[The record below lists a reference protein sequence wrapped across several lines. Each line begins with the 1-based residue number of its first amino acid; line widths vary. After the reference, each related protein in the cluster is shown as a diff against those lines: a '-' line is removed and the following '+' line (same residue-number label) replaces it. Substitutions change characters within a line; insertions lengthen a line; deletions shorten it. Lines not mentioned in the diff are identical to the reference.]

1 MSPAIPQACSAHTRV
16 PTIAPSSATVG
27 YRGERD
33 DGVDAIRE
41 TDIPS
46 TSGYAVLA

>member
-1 MSPAIPQACSAHTRV
+1 VAI
-16 PTIAPSSATVG
+16 VG

-33 DGVDAIRE
+33 SGATSIGE

-46 TSGYAVLA
+46 TSGFAILA

>member
-1 MSPAIPQACSAHTRV
+1 
-16 PTIAPSSATVG
+16 VG

-33 DGVDAIRE
+33 SRVSSIGE

-46 TSGYAVLA
+46 TSGYAILA

>member
-1 MSPAIPQACSAHTRV
+1 
-16 PTIAPSSATVG
+16 VG

-33 DGVDAIRE
+33 VRRSSISE

-46 TSGYAVLA
+46 TSGYAILA

>member
-1 MSPAIPQACSAHTRV
+1 
-16 PTIAPSSATVG
+16 VG

-33 DGVDAIRE
+33 IGQASIRE

-46 TSGYAVLA
+46 TSGYAILA

>member
-1 MSPAIPQACSAHTRV
+1 
-16 PTIAPSSATVG
+16 VG

-33 DGVDAIRE
+33 MRKRAINE

-46 TSGYAVLA
+46 TSGYAILA

>member
-1 MSPAIPQACSAHTRV
+1 V
-16 PTIAPSSATVG
+16 PTIAPSSAIVG

-33 DGVDAIRE
+33 MRSSTIRE

-46 TSGYAVLA
+46 TSGYAILA

>member
-1 MSPAIPQACSAHTRV
+1 V
-16 PTIAPSSATVG
+16 PTIAPSSAIVG

-33 DGVDAIRE
+33 SRAGSICE

-46 TSGYAVLA
+46 TSGYAILA

>member
-1 MSPAIPQACSAHTRV
+1 V
-16 PTIAPSSATVG
+16 PTIAPSAAIVG

-33 DGVDAIRE
+33 LGKNAISE

-46 TSGYAVLA
+46 TSGYAILA

>member
-1 MSPAIPQACSAHTRV
+1 V
-16 PTIAPSSATVG
+16 PTVAPSSATVG

-33 DGVDAIRE
+33 KRLRAIRE

-46 TSGYAVLA
+46 TSGYAILA

>member
-1 MSPAIPQACSAHTRV
+1 V
-16 PTIAPSSATVG
+16 PTTAPSSAIVG

-33 DGVDAIRE
+33 SERGNLE

-46 TSGYAVLA
+46 TSGYAILA